1 MIWKKNWTRAK
12 CNLVPHMPGKQNDRR
27 EEMVSGFSRQLLR
40 AITWIRLNLAAGNR
54 RITNSKT
61 SSQLFILL
69 DRYLYWKLI
78 SPARN
83 TRMKITKTSRLLPDL
98 LSQKETISKRHQII
112 SKLTQQDGRAMKT
125 VNLVLNKYR
134 NSFKYPNT
142 NFSICQLS
150 AACERFEPRSHFKS
164 IGWVWSS
171 GWT

>member
-1 MIWKKNWTRAK
+1 MYSCSAHAEKTKWQTWRNGIGFPKAAFEGHHLNQAK
-12 CNLVPHMPGKQNDRR
+12 FSCWVYENNKLENQFTTLYFAWQ
-27 EEMVSGFSRQLLR
+27 VSLLE
-40 AITWIRLNLAAGNR
+40 INI
-54 RITNSKT
+54 
-61 SSQLFILL
+61 
-69 DRYLYWKLI
+69 
-78 SPARN
+78 PARN
-83 TRMKITKTSRLLPDL
+83 TTMKITKTSRLLPDL

-112 SKLTQQDGRAMKT
+112 SKLTQPDGRAMKT

-134 NSFKYPNT
+134 NSFKNPNA